1 MDELLIEILCNMKK
15 DYESAIINGGQ
26 KEVHS
31 LIRSQNLINYIHNY
45 IKEKLILEGVNENN
59 IFPPLNLQKPEIK
72 MSGFLKTKYQDIT
85 IFGSDKKEEII
96 ENGVLRGNIDP
107 ISTHTMNHSISIN
120 IRSQLSSLAKNF
132 DTLFERT
139 FAEALNLHSRAPKLV
154 MGEVY
159 MIPIIAYD
167 PEKIKQHKI
176 GWKEPLPINKYIPA
190 FKSLNNRTD
199 ITTDYYKYE
208 RVALL
213 IIDFRDEIPKEFTS
227 SKQLVKEGLID
238 DEMKEYYSLE
248 NLTTSDFVED
258 ILKCYKNR
266 HGSIDL
272 LKESHFD

>member
-1 MDELLIEILCNMKK
+1 MKK